1 MTWNG
6 NERRSADDGV
16 RRIAEIA
23 GREAGREAVKETFAN
38 IGLDV
43 TSPAAKQEAQAD
55 FHYLRMQRLGAE
67 HIKST
72 IRTTG
77 IRTAVGALVLGLL
90 TTLWMILKEHI
101 K

>member
-6 NERRSADDGV
+6 NERRSGDDSV

-23 GREAGREAVKETFAN
+23 GREAGREAVKETFSN
-38 IGLDV
+38 IGLDIS
-43 TSPAAKQEAQAD
+43 SPSAKQEAQAD
-55 FHYLRMQRLGAE
+55 LRYLRMQRTGAE
-67 HIKST
+67 RIKET

-77 IRTAVGALVLGLL
+77 IRTAVGAVVLGLL
-90 TTLWMILKEHI
+90 TTLWMLIKEHM